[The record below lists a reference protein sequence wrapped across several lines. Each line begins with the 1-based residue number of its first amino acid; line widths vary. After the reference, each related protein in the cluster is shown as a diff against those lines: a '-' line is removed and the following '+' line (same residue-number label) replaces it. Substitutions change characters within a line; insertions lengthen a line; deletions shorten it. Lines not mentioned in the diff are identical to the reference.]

1 MSLKTPEAIEVEAL
15 PIEVK
20 AIPLYAD
27 IVSMNQ
33 KVSSMINTSSS
44 GNIVIEV
51 LNFTSFCSPIIL
63 PASILMFTVYSNII
77 NKGVLYL
84 VFILCII
91 CIRVVFLS
99 KLTMKSTCMNSYPLF
114 SNKNVT
120 LSTYIISFTFFYL
133 CLPMFYNTSINIG
146 IMAFLIFYFIYDF
159 VTKYLMRCFDS
170 QDYLLYVLGDFIA
183 GSFMGIIISSS
194 LFYWGGQNLLL
205 LTETQSNKVS
215 CSRPSKQ
222 QFLCKVKKNGEV
234 IGSTTV

>member
-1 MSLKTPEAIEVEAL
+1 MSEKAIDSKFVLAE
-15 PIEVK
+15 EVK
-20 AIPLYAD
+20 PVILDAINIKGIA
-27 IVSMNQ
+27 
-33 KVSSMINTSSS
+33 SSS
-44 GNIVIEV
+44 SNIVIEV

-91 CIRVVFLS
+91 CIRVAFLS
-99 KLTMKSTCMNSYPLF
+99 NLKINSNCNNSYPIF
-114 SNKNVT
+114 SDKNVT

-133 CLPMFYNTSINIG
+133 CLPMFYNSSINIG

-159 VTKYLMRCFDS
+159 VTKYLMNCFDS
-170 QDYLLYVLGDFIA
+170 KDYLLYVLGDFLS
-183 GSFMGIIISSS
+183 GSFMGLIISSS
-194 LFYWGGQNLLL
+194 LFYLGGQNLLL

-222 QFLCKVKKNGEV
+222 QFLCKVRKNGEIV
-234 IGSTTV
+234 ASTTV